1 MDMLLI
7 TLLGLGA
14 IYLTGRGIQGSRY
27 GFGRFLLD
35 LGIASLVIL
44 VIFGF
49 AWILGGS
56 K

>member
-27 GFGRFLLD
+27 GFGRFLMD
-35 LGIASLVIL
+35 LGWACLGIL
-44 VIFGF
+44 LIFGF
-49 AWILGGS
+49 AWILGGP